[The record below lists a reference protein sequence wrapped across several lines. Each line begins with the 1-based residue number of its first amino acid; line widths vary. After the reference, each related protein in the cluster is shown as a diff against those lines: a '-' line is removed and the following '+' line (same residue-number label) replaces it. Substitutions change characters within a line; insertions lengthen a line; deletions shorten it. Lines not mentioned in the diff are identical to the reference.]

1 MVIGGRLYGRTIPIG
16 MLSSALLVLIVW
28 NLARALPTP
37 ILFDF
42 GSFVASGRAAAQGLD
57 PYGIYPPLTFRVVLP
72 GFETWNPNLNP
83 PALLPLFQLF
93 GWFDPHQAFRIWW
106 SVSFAA
112 YVAVLALLAS
122 HYMRKS
128 WLLPVMW
135 ALALAGFWDTLV
147 LGQIY
152 TPLVLCAVAGWLLLD
167 RGHSM
172 LAGLAIGVVVAA
184 KPNFAAWPLLLLAAG
199 HMAPAA
205 AALSTA
211 ALLSL
216 VPVGL
221 YGPEVY
227 RQWFEVIADD
237 AGRALFLTNAS
248 LPGILARAG
257 LKPLAAV
264 AAFAVMAALGAWV
277 LRRRSD
283 ALQAS
288 ALGLIGA
295 LVSSPLAWVHYTL
308 FLLPIFFFLG
318 PRNGWILAAA
328 LLLLIPVP
336 AVLELSDMS
345 APLQVTIGSV
355 YGWAV
360 LLCLAGTVASIKE
373 KPQPGQAGGLP
384 RSLTPAS

>member
-1 MVIGGRLYGRTIPIG
+1 MVIGSRLPAKAIVIG
-16 MLSSALLVLIVW
+16 VLGSALLVLILW

-37 ILFDF
+37 FLFDF

-57 PYGIYPPLTFRVVLP
+57 PYAIYPPLTFRIVLP
-72 GFETWNPNLNP
+72 GFEAWNPNLNP
-83 PALLPLFQLF
+83 PALLPLFQVL

-106 SVSFAA
+106 GISFAA
-112 YVAVLALLAS
+112 YIAVLGLLAS

-128 WLLPVMW
+128 WHVPVLW

-152 TPLVLCAVAGWLLLD
+152 TPLVLCAAAGWLLLEGG
-167 RGHSM
+167 RPV
-172 LAGLAIGVVVAA
+172 LAGLAIGVLVAA
-184 KPNFAAWPLLLLAAG
+184 KPNFAVWPLLLLAAG
-199 HMAPAA
+199 QITPAA
-205 AALSTA
+205 ASFGTA

-216 VPVGL
+216 VPLGL

-227 RQWFEVIADD
+227 GHWLDVIGDD

-257 LKPLAAV
+257 LQPVGAI
-264 AAFAVMAALGAWV
+264 AAFAVMAALGIWV
-277 LRRRSD
+277 LRRRAD
-283 ALQAS
+283 VLQAS

-295 LVSSPLAWVHYTL
+295 LLSSPLAWVHYTL

-318 PRNGWILAAA
+318 PRNGWLLAAA
-328 LLLLIPVP
+328 VLLLIPVP
-336 AVLELSDMS
+336 AVLELTEAS
-345 APLQVTIGSV
+345 APVRVTIGSV

-360 LLCLAGTVASIKE
+360 LLCLAGTVASIME
-373 KPQPGQAGGLP
+373 RPQPGRADLR
-384 RSLTPAS
+384 RSLNPAA

>member
-1 MVIGGRLYGRTIPIG
+1 
-16 MLSSALLVLIVW
+16 
-28 NLARALPTP
+28 
-37 ILFDF
+37 
-42 GSFVASGRAAAQGLD
+42 
-57 PYGIYPPLTFRVVLP
+57 
-72 GFETWNPNLNP
+72 
-83 PALLPLFQLF
+83 
-93 GWFDPHQAFRIWW
+93 
-106 SVSFAA
+106 
-112 YVAVLALLAS
+112 
-122 HYMRKS
+122 MRKS